1 MTDAMSRFKATANSH
16 IRRDIQAGG
25 KWVCECEACHGIRSL
40 VGLEKMLGVRP
51 LVRELEATADRLQG
65 LPDGPEKRCLL
76 EHYLKLHDTL
86 ADEMA
91 K

>member
-1 MTDAMSRFKATANSH
+1 MTDTMSQFKVTANSH
-16 IRRDIQAGG
+16 MRRDIQAGG
-25 KWVCECEACHGIRSL
+25 KWVCMCEACQGIRSL

-51 LVRELEATADRLQG
+51 LVRELEATADRLQT
-65 LPDGPEKRCLL
+65 LPDGPEKRSLL
-76 EHYLKLHDTL
+76 EHYLKLHDNL